1 VLQTVK
7 GPWPVQA
14 DINYN
19 SIILAYYQQILRRQG
34 CRPAMM
40 KSIQLIIFG
49 FGMMAMAWTET
60 PIPPTIFEVD
70 QGDGCVVVAQIA
82 WKQETGQD
90 IFCVIVKAQAVCDYK
105 STHGPVHQPVY
116 QSTLPAELSADHL
129 GLSTIVLG
137 GFTPDTSQS
146 TLKPSTVMPHLILD
160 NSEYWFSRG
169 RLYNLSALAFNP
181 TTEEETIIRPMDG
194 LIL

>member
-1 VLQTVK
+1 
-7 GPWPVQA
+7 VQA
-14 DINYN
+14 DI
-19 SIILAYYQQILRRQG
+19 IILAYNQQILRHQG
-34 CRPAMM
+34 CHPAMM
-40 KSIQLIIFG
+40 KLIQLVI
-49 FGMMAMAWTET
+49 FGMMAMAWTCVSSET
-60 PIPPTIFEVD
+60 PIPPTFFEVD

-90 IFCVIVKAQAVCDYK
+90 IFCVMVKAQAVCDYK

-116 QSTLPAELSADHL
+116 QATLPAELSADHL

-146 TLKPSTVMPHLILD
+146 TVKPSTVMPHLILD

-194 LIL
+194 LTL